1 MKISELHDKES
12 KEMKPKTKKESKE
25 MKPKTK
31 KRKLL
36 KKSTRVSRSERKSRV
51 KKSSEEKSKKRRKLS
66 EEELME
72 RTMIYGGT
80 VVEYDR
86 DDSSRYF
93 LGEDLESLVNLAIDF
108 YNTNNG
114 SLYYMTMKAK
124 LPNQD
129 DSDAVTF
136 EAEVYEG
143 IPDTVVHYVR
153 VLDDA
158 PPLSP
163 LAA

>member
-1 MKISELHDKES
+1 
-12 KEMKPKTKKESKE
+12 

-36 KKSTRVSRSERKSRV
+36 KKSIRVSKSERKSRV
-51 KKSSEEKSKKRRKLS
+51 NKSCEEKSKNPRKLS

-72 RTMIYGGT
+72 RTMICGGT
-80 VVEYDR
+80 VVAYDR
-86 DDSSRYF
+86 DDSSRCF
-93 LGEDLESLVNLAIDF
+93 LGEHLKSLVNLAIDF
-108 YNTNNG
+108 YNTNNCKDYRMVYLVRAIYESCQG
-114 SLYYMTMKAK
+114 SLYYMTMTAK

-143 IPDTVVHYVR
+143 IPDTVVRYAR

-158 PPLSP
+158 PSLSP
-163 LAA
+163 LAG

>member
-1 MKISELHDKES
+1 
-12 KEMKPKTKKESKE
+12 

-36 KKSTRVSRSERKSRV
+36 KKSIRVSRSERKSTV
-51 KKSSEEKSKKRRKLS
+51 KKSKKRRKLS

-80 VVEYDR
+80 IVEYDR

-108 YNTNNG
+108 YNTNNCKDYRLVHLVRAIYHSCQG

-136 EAEVYEG
+136 EAKVYEG

-158 PPLSP
+158 PAALAP